1 MVELL
6 PDPPAMIRDLEPRFR
21 LALRGIAPRPPAGPA
36 AGEEWDRLAGPIFH
50 LASDLILGRL
60 RAEARDLLDA
70 AAAAHPWGDHSA
82 LQIFLDALRPDPGAP
97 PTPGRPTADGPGSP
111 TLHRRMP
118 CNS

>member
-6 PDPPAMIRDLEPRFR
+6 PDPPEMLRDLEPRFR
-21 LALRGIAPRPPAGPA
+21 LALRGLAPRQPSGAA

-50 LASDLILGRL
+50 LAADLILGRL
-60 RAEARDLLDA
+60 RAEARALLDA

-82 LQIFLDALRPDPGAP
+82 LQIFLDALQPEPDAR
-97 PTPGRPTADGPGSP
+97 PTPGRTPVDGPGGPSF
-111 TLHRRMP
+111 HRRMP